1 MLGIALYALLGVFLY
16 MSGVSVFDQ
25 PLNFFLILITVLLID
40 FFASRGEV

>member
-1 MLGIALYALLGVFLY
+1 MLGIALYALLGVFLS

-25 PLNFFLILITVLLID
+25 PLNFFLILITVPLID